1 MKKVGCF
8 FKIIGLV
15 VCALVILN
23 IYLGYTLHISDN
35 NNIIMEEISPDKKYK
50 AVVFERNINATTKQ
64 SYQLSIINANDEIKN
79 KPGNVFISYYDFE
92 VYWEDESVLHVK
104 NKKENDKLKKKKEY
118 KHIKILYDN

>member
-1 MKKVGCF
+1 MKKVGNF

-15 VCALVILN
+15 LCALIILN
-23 IYLGYTLHISDN
+23 IYLGHTLNISNN

-64 SYQLSIINANDEIKN
+64 SYQLSIINVNDEIKN

>member
-15 VCALVILN
+15 LCVLIILN
-23 IYLGYTLHISDN
+23 IYLGHILNISNN

-79 KPGNVFISYYDFE
+79 KSGNVFISYYDFE
-92 VYWEDESVLHVK
+92 VYWEDESVLNVK